1 MTLAGSSLALHPGA
15 VPRVEVVQLESV
27 RYDANMPVQVRE
39 ERKGRDSADGGLP
52 LMPASPVADRV
63 PSSFLCA
70 QSCNPVEVG
79 GAVFVFHGSVASHWF
94 PDLLPDVLQHADL
107 RCV

>member
-52 LMPASPVADRV
+52 LMPASPVADREL
-63 PSSFLCA
+63 SFPCV
-70 QSCNPVEVG
+70 QSCNPLRS
-79 GAVFVFHGSVASHWF
+79 AVRYSYSTGLLLSHWF